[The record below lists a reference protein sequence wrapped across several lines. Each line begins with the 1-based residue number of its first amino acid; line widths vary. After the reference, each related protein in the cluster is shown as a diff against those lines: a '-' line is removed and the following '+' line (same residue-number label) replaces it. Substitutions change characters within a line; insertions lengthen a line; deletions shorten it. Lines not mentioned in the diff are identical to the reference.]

1 MTTSSV
7 TRSIEIH
14 APVEEVFAFVSD
26 PRRRNGAV
34 ERAFKRRIVVTDVQT
49 SPEGV
54 ITGWK
59 GTMRI
64 LLPGTTWVIP
74 FDIPIRTN
82 RLEHIPNQRIREQA
96 PVATKDVDDVAFEPT
111 DAGTRLTWHA
121 ECSSR
126 IPYLEKVGL
135 LLSARRGY
143 GAQID
148 LALVEFKREL
158 EASSGGQPRESV
170 PGP

>member
-26 PRRRNGAV
+26 PRRRNEAV

-74 FDIPIRTN
+74 FDIPGSTERSGQE
-82 RLEHIPNQRIREQA
+82 RPSR
-96 PVATKDVDDVAFEPT
+96 
-111 DAGTRLTWHA
+111 
-121 ECSSR
+121 SSR
-126 IPYLEKVGL
+126 STKRVRAQS
-135 LLSARRGY
+135 SASAG
-143 GAQID
+143 
-148 LALVEFKREL
+148 
-158 EASSGGQPRESV
+158 
-170 PGP
+170 